1 MTGERPVAQE
11 KVKLDLF
18 GRRAFDAPYG
28 GTMFEPILIQQ
39 NLPKALVSSET
50 FQLDFK
56 RTVEKKKKFEMGKD
70 VAAFANLPPAPRP
83 RSDTTHGYSHGS
95 RKTRTGSG

>member
-1 MTGERPVAQE
+1 
-11 KVKLDLF
+11 
-18 GRRAFDAPYG
+18 
-28 GTMFEPILIQQ
+28 MFKQILTEQD
-39 NLPKALVSSET
+39 LPKKLVSDET

-56 RTVEKKKKFEMGKD
+56 RTAEKTDKFEMGKD